1 MTSQKATARLTGEIL
16 NQIMEMY
23 SQEDPV
29 ISQAYNDGGLDP
41 LWARFERAV
50 SNQLSGGEATL
61 PRYAIWANTVRD
73 NIVEA
78 VNCLEKGD
86 TESTKKLLYRAIN
99 SMSAFSEVQAYF
111 DPFGLGK
118 TR

>member
-1 MTSQKATARLTGEIL
+1 MPSKKAPARLSGEIL
-16 NQIMEMY
+16 YRIIERY
-23 SQEDPV
+23 SKEQPV
-29 ISQAYNDGGLDP
+29 ISQAYGDGGLEP
-41 LWARFERAV
+41 LWPRFERAV

-78 VNCLEKGD
+78 VNCLERGD